1 VCFAG
6 PIERRQPPTTVSR
19 RSLSSSVPAPAAGT
33 VALPAARHRHLTA
46 AAAADTSGRGGLDVD
61 VKSQHLPARDHLPT
75 PAAVRAIF
83 DVSQPAHIR
92 SIDTLS
98 AFKCHLKFHLCQS
111 AFTV

>member
-1 VCFAG
+1 
-6 PIERRQPPTTVSR
+6 VSR
-19 RSLSSSVPAPAAGT
+19 RSLSSSVPAPDAGT

-46 AAAADTSGRGGLDVD
+46 AAAAADTPGRGGLDVD

-83 DVSQPAHIR
+83 DVRQPAHIR